1 MATKKKVY
9 ATHVTT
15 PAGKRVYIK
24 GKDKED
30 LDRKVFEAKVALN
43 AGVDITC
50 DQTFRDYGETWLRV
64 YKTPPKVRESSF
76 IIYKNNLEKHLIPF
90 FGDMK
95 LRDIKSMHVQMFLG
109 TLSGLSRSVQ
119 TKCLQM
125 LRAIMRSAE
134 DNGLIVKSPVRSDD
148 RPSGETPPEEEPL
161 TDEQAKELLAA
172 VSGTRA
178 YTFCLIALSTGLRRG
193 EILGLMWEDIDLDA
207 GAIMVTHNKAYL
219 ANSNDAPVTTM
230 LKTDSSRRTIHISGL
245 LLSHLRDLRATS
257 ESPFVICMD
266 NGKSLTKASYRA
278 LWKVVD
284 NRTYG
289 PRCGV
294 LSFRCHP
301 HQLRHT
307 FITQLFESGM
317 DLKQVQY
324 LAGHATPDMT
334 LRVYTHF
341 RQRSRARETAQ
352 QTQAAVSYLDQ
363 CISRPPTADN
373 ASQNQPKPA
382 YGFC

>member
-30 LDRKVFEAKVALN
+30 LDRKVFEVKLAMN

-50 DQTFRDYGETWLRV
+50 DQTFREYSEMWLRV
-64 YKTPPKVRESSF
+64 YKKPPKVRESSF
-76 IIYKNNLEKHLIPF
+76 ITYKNNLDKHLIPF
-90 FGDMK
+90 FGGMK
-95 LRDIKSMHVQMFLG
+95 LREIKPLHVQMFLG
-109 TLSGLSRSVQ
+109 SLSGLSKSVQ

-125 LRAIMRSAE
+125 LRAILRSAV
-134 DNGLIVKSPVRSDD
+134 DNGLIAKSPVSKED
-148 RPSGETPPEEEPL
+148 RATGESPEEEQPL
-161 TDEQAKELLAA
+161 TNEQARELLAA

-178 YTFCLIALSTGLRRG
+178 YTFCLLALSTGMRRG
-193 EILGLMWEDIDLDA
+193 EILGLMWEDVDLDA
-207 GAIMVTHNKAYL
+207 GTITVTHNKAYL

-230 LKTDSSRRTIHISGL
+230 LKTDSARRTIPISGL
-245 LLSHLRDLRATS
+245 LLSHLQDLHAVSTS
-257 ESPFVICMD
+257 PYIICMD
-266 NGKSLTKASYRA
+266 NGESLTKASYRA

-284 NRTYG
+284 SRTYG

-294 LSFRCHP
+294 LSFRSHP

-324 LAGHATPDMT
+324 LAGHATPEMT
-334 LRVYTHF
+334 LRVYTHY
-341 RQRSRARETAQ
+341 RKQSRAQETAQ
-352 QTQAAVSYLDQ
+352 QTRAAVAYLN
-363 CISRPPTADN
+363 T
-373 ASQNQPKPA
+373 
-382 YGFC
+382 